1 MKNCKGKVRY
11 GVLKDVYASSDWYR
25 DENLYYLFRYKRY
38 GGI

>member
-25 DENLYYLFRYKRY
+25 YKRY

>member
-11 GVLKDVYASSDWYR
+11 GVLKDVYAYR
-25 DENLYYLFRYKRY
+25 DENLYHLFRYKRY